1 MPVKHLVFSFLLAT
15 LLFFS
20 TFSIFKRYLLQVRV
34 IPELLKEKK
43 IGIPP
48 PFSALDHCY
57 CVCNSDLSPLLLPCI
72 SFSLFL
78 KEEVGKNCVSS
89 TNFLCCLFAHMWLGH
104 LTTFV
109 LRESRVTP
117 RASRKSWFWLSTLTG
132 KKCSACWQCLP
143 ATLLDCP

>member
-57 CVCNSDLSPLLLPCI
+57 CVCNSDLSPPPLYFLLSVFKRRSRKKL
-72 SFSLFL
+72 
-78 KEEVGKNCVSS
+78 CVSS
-89 TNFLCCLFAHMWLGH
+89 TNFLCCLFAHMCLGH